1 MVARG
6 RELRLELALEAGR
19 VGAWLY
25 DATAG
30 ELTWE
35 APMYQLFR
43 VPLGTPVRME
53 DFVARIHPEDRGRF
67 EAGIE
72 RTLAGSDFSEEY
84 RVVTPRGERWAMI
97 RAQLLTDGKARMVTG
112 VTFDVTERKEA
123 EEARDALVRTLEGK
137 NADLETALARLQ
149 EARTELEL
157 SRRLAG
163 LGQLVAGVSHE
174 MNTPLGAL
182 RSALDT
188 MNAVAGRLEG
198 LALPDAGQRL
208 PRVVRASVEAARAA
222 EERLTLVVGSLR
234 SFSRLDRAEEET
246 GSIDECVRT
255 VITLVQA
262 RAERVTIR
270 FTHDDPTPPFTLRAR
285 EVQQALLT
293 LVLNAVEAVQRRGQG
308 EVRVRTEAD
317 DATVRVVIEDDG
329 DGIEPERL
337 EGLLEPGFA
346 GSGPRLGMRLGLSI
360 AHRVATEHRGALVIT
375 SPGKGLGAQ
384 AVLSLHRGG
393 PAA

>member
-6 RELRLELALEAGR
+6 RELRLELALEAGV

-25 DATAG
+25 DAATH

-35 APMYQLFR
+35 APMYQIFR
-43 VPLGTPVRME
+43 VPLGTPVTLE
-53 DFVARIHPEDRGRF
+53 DFLARVHPDDRGRF
-67 EAGIE
+67 EASIA
-72 RTLAGSDFSEEY
+72 RTLEGSDFREEY
-84 RVVTPRGERWAMI
+84 RIITSRGERWVMI
-97 RAQLLTDGKARMVTG
+97 RAQLLTDGRKRMVTG

-123 EEARDALVRTLEGK
+123 EEARSALVRTLEGK
-137 NADLETALARLQ
+137 NAELETALTRLQ

-182 RSALDT
+182 KSALDT
-188 MNAVAGRLEG
+188 LGVVASRLDG
-198 LALPDAGQRL
+198 LALPEEGQRL
-208 PRVVRASVEAARAA
+208 PKVVRASVEAARAA

-234 SFSRLDRAEEET
+234 SFSRLDQAPEET
-246 GSIDECVRT
+246 GSVDDCVRT
-255 VITLVQA
+255 VISLVEA
-262 RAERVTIR
+262 RAERVTLR
-270 FTHDDPTPPFTLRAR
+270 FTQAAPTPPLVLRAR

-293 LVLNAVEAVQRRGQG
+293 LVLNAVEAVQRRGEG

-317 DATVRVVIEDDG
+317 AATVRVVIEDDG
-329 DGIEPERL
+329 DGIDKEQL

-360 AHRVATEHRGALVIT
+360 AHRVATEHGGSLVI
-375 SPGKGLGAQ
+375 SSAGRGHGAR
-384 AVLSLHRGG
+384 AVLTLARR
-393 PAA
+393 A